1 MSILNRAQRPT
12 VMFDVMNKDHRRW
25 AQLFITNTSWKD
37 VPVTFIVEDNAQVP
51 GVIMRKMC
59 EFYTAKEFGKIVVD
73 TADVV

>member
-25 AQLFITNTSWKD
+25 AQQFITNTSWHG

-59 EFYTAKEFGKIVVD
+59 EFYAAKEFGKIAVD
-73 TADVV
+73 TAETV